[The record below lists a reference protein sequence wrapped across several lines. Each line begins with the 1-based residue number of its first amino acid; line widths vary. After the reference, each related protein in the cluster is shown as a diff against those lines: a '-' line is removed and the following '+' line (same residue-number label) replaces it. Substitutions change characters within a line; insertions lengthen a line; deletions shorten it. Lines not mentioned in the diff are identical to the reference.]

1 VAAALQTW
9 SAGGGGDE
17 DLEHRRCC
25 RPGPATTLQTWSAGG
40 GADEDLEHRETTDDD
55 SRTASDDLMMCSE
68 LFA

>member
-17 DLEHRRCC
+17 DLEHRRRC
-25 RPGPATTLQTWSAGG
+25 RPGPAAMLQTWSAGG
-40 GADEDLEHRETTDDD
+40 GADEELEHDD
-55 SRTASDDLMMCSE
+55 SRTASDDLTTCSE